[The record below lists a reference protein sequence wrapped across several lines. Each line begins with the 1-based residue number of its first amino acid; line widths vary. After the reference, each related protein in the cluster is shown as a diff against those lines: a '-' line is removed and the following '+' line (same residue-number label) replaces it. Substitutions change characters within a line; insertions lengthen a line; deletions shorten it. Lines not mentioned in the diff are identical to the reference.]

1 MSIGS
6 RTKAFAG
13 TLPGYVVFLALIIL
27 VVAASLVYLGTI
39 FGAITLLIFA
49 FGIPVYLG
57 WGRSLRHFL
66 LIALVVSLLIPP
78 ISSVLLTNELV
89 TPSPAYV
96 SPDNALQNAVVSP
109 FQATSSAFNFSV
121 EVNHTHLPRNYSLT
135 EVFLWVTNCPSDS
148 NSTRGQ
154 CGSNDFFQN
163 LSYAVSSPER
173 NLTHSFPVSFV
184 ENLPKGQIFYFEFW
198 TWGVNTTS
206 NSAYSSSCTGPPGQG
221 ICGYAEG
228 PVTGIYGTIYA
239 LVLVE
244 VYLLMAEIGI
254 LLVVAILFY
263 RFLKGREKRRNA
275 MAKAQAEDQQA
286 IATPVAKPL
295 KSVTTKGG
303 DASSGTKCPQCGATV
318 EPGEAFCWKCGKDLP
333 PPPRAQTGSP

>member
-6 RTKAFAG
+6 RVKAFAG
-13 TLPGYVVFLALIIL
+13 TLPGYAVFLAIIIL

-49 FGIPVYLG
+49 FGVPVYLG

-89 TPSPAYV
+89 APSPAYV

-109 FQATSSAFNFSV
+109 FQATSSSFNFSV
-121 EVNHTHLPRNYSLT
+121 QVNESHLPKNYNLT

-163 LSYAVSSPER
+163 LTYVVAPAER
-173 NLTHSFPVSFV
+173 GLLRSFPVSFV
-184 ENLPKGQIFYFEFW
+184 ESLPGGQIFYFEFW
-198 TWGVNTTS
+198 TWGINTTAS
-206 NSAYSSSCTGPPGQG
+206 SAYSSSCTGPPGQG

-228 PVTGIYGTIYA
+228 PVTGTYGTIYG

-263 RFLKGREKRRNA
+263 RFLKGREKRRHE
-275 MAKAQAEDQQA
+275 MAKAQAEDQQSLA
-286 IATPVAKPL
+286 VPVSKPL
-295 KSVTTKGG
+295 KSSASKG
-303 DASSGTKCPQCGATV
+303 DETSTGTRCPQCGAAV
-318 EPGEAFCWKCGKDLP
+318 DPGETFCWKCGNEL
-333 PPPRAQTGSP
+333 ATGSSPPSS